1 MHKAICILC
10 GKSFDAHRIDKAY
23 CHQRCRTLAG
33 TIRTEAKALTRMR
46 EQLSLPHTLGE
57 LWLTAY
63 GTELPRIVQAER
75 ISQKQQILAV
85 QANPITEEQQTEPI
99 DLTTLDQ
106 ELLNVEN
113 PYLSEEN

>member
-10 GKSFDAHRIDKAY
+10 GKPFEARRIDNAY
-23 CHQRCRTLAG
+23 CHQRCRTLAN
-33 TIRTEAKALTRMR
+33 TIRAEAKTLTRMR
-46 EQLSLPHTLGE
+46 EQLSLSHTLEE
-57 LWLTAY
+57 LWRAAY
-63 GTELPRIVQAER
+63 GTDLPRIVQAER

-113 PYLSEEN
+113 PYLSEGN

>member
-1 MHKAICILC
+1 MHKTICILC
-10 GKSFDAHRIDKAY
+10 GKPFDAHRIDKAY

-33 TIRTEAKALTRMR
+33 TIRTEAKALERLRTS
-46 EQLSLPHTLGE
+46 LSLPYTLGE
-57 LWLTAY
+57 LWRAAY

-75 ISQKQQILAV
+75 ISQKQQILTV

-99 DLTTLDQ
+99 DLDTLDQ

-113 PYLSEEN
+113 PYLSEGN